1 MALTVAQSTQR
12 KRRHGKTG
20 DSAPQPAKP
29 LKKVKAP
36 LQLVI
41 PTDDEETDNDG
52 IPLLGVPE
60 TNNFDNEI
68 KIMEFQ
74 EHKIAEQDIANDIIQ
89 LLQASLDIGTSDE
102 DKLSGSDSKIKE
114 EPFESLW
121 PVFTMAH
128 SEKSASTSV
137 YKLHSGRIGYGQRI
151 GACLRQRGKCGKCG
165 ICTGLFHNTMY
176 LVDARH

>member
-1 MALTVAQSTQR
+1 MALTVAQITQR
-12 KRRHGKTG
+12 KRRCGKTG
-20 DSAPQPAKP
+20 DSASQPAKP

-41 PTDDEETDNDG
+41 PSDDEEMDNDG

-60 TNNFDNEI
+60 INNLDNEI
-68 KIMEFQ
+68 KIMELQ
-74 EHKIAEQDIANDIIQ
+74 EHKIEEQDIIQ
-89 LLQASLDIGTSDE
+89 LLQASLDNGTSDE
-102 DKLSGSDSKIKE
+102 DELSGSDSKIEE

-121 PVFTMAH
+121 PLFTMAH

-151 GACLRQRGKCGKCG
+151 GACLRQRGKFG
-165 ICTGLFHNTMY
+165 ICTVKT
-176 LVDARH
+176 V